1 MEDVIDV
8 KEAGNAQKMDIVVS
22 FSKLMFVMLC
32 SS

>member
-8 KEAGNAQKMDIVVS
+8 KEAENAQKMDIVVS
-22 FSKLMFVMLC
+22 FSKVNFVMLC